1 MKMIQDPQFG
11 EIVDF
16 DVVRQVLT
24 DEVYD
29 RLAPDFNM
37 MGAIKA
43 GSDALGQHPSYIIA
57 AGASMLAWM
66 MLLAADEQDLAEEL
80 KGEIFTLGWTEE
92 PIGSD
97 LLGLRTQA
105 TPLSDDPDERQFHI
119 KGSKWMINN
128 SYHADYHMVLA
139 KEDPESDG
147 PRSMSL
153 FLVPRSSTK
162 NWERLE
168 THVLRNMVLTEF
180 EIDGPGTLVGKK
192 GRGLVIVQ
200 RMAAAAR
207 YQCAFAGVAMVQN
220 SVRAALDHLSTKNI
234 FKEYPINFS
243 NVFRQMYN
251 IALNAAFYN
260 FLFNRAVVFSDSS
273 FLAFHGTMLKSWLLL
288 RTNELLSKNWLVTG
302 SKGFT
307 RESIIG
313 RDTIDS
319 FVLPVFDGHY
329 TINTLMTAKYMNR
342 YLDADATANLTERV
356 NQMREDLF
364 IYSAGNQMNI
374 PSRKTRNPE
383 FFNYADYW
391 KQIAPPVDIDVE
403 AMLQRVRDLMTE
415 LDETGLSSDLEYK
428 YKTGVL
434 VHWLEAVLASA
445 EFWQVMGDDLYINA
459 IIQTYNGFVEEFNK
473 TVSEGAL
480 QTAFMTPLR
489 QRPLPEVEDNVAF
502 LRDLMNV
509 QDKVAQM
516 RMPVAGD

>member
-1 MKMIQDPQFG
+1 KMIQDPQFG

-16 DVVRQVLT
+16 EKVREVLT

-29 RLAPDFNM
+29 RLSPDFNM
-37 MGAIKA
+37 MGAIQA
-43 GSDALGQHPSYIIA
+43 GSNALGKNPSYIIA

-66 MLLAADEQDLAEEL
+66 MLLAADEQELAEEL
-80 KGEIFTLGWTEE
+80 KGKIFTLGWTEE

-97 LLGLRTQA
+97 LLGMRTQA
-105 TPLSDDPDERQFHI
+105 TPKSDDPDEREFHV

-168 THVLRNMVLTEF
+168 THVLRNMVLTKF
-180 EIDGPGTLVGKK
+180 EIDGPGRLIGKK

-207 YQCAFAGVAMVQN
+207 YQCAYAGVDMVRN
-220 SVRAALDHLSTKNI
+220 SVRAALDHLSSKNI

-251 IALNAAFYN
+251 IALNGAFYN

-288 RTNELLSKNWLVTG
+288 RTNELLSQNWLVTG

-329 TINTLMTAKYMNR
+329 TINTLMTAKYMNK
-342 YLDADATANLTERV
+342 YLDAGGSADVTERT
-356 NQMREDLF
+356 NAMRENLF
-364 IYSAGNQMNI
+364 LYQAGGQLDI
-374 PSRKTRNPE
+374 PSRQTRNPD

-391 KQIAPPVDIDVE
+391 KQLNPAVDIDVD
-403 AMLQRVRDLMTE
+403 AMLQRVRDLMAE
-415 LDETGLSSDLEYK
+415 LDETDLSSDLEYK

-445 EFWQVMGDDLYINA
+445 EFVQVMGEDIYINA
-459 IIQTYNGFVEEFNK
+459 IIQTYNGFVTEFNK
-473 TVSEGAL
+473 TISEGGL
-480 QTAFMTPLR
+480 QTEFLTPLR
-489 QRPLPEVEDNVAF
+489 QQPLPEVENNVKF
-502 LRDLMNV
+502 LRDLLNV
-509 QDKVAQM
+509 EEKIAQM
-516 RMPVAGD
+516 RMAVAGD